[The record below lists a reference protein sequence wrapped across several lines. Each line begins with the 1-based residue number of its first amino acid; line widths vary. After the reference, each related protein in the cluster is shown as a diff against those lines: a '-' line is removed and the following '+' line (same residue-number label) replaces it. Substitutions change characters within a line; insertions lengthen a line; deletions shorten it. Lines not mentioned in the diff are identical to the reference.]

1 MKLGANSV
9 LFGAFPLETAF
20 KSLAMAGYDGIEL
33 SAIDGMSEHLVL
45 ARWQELAPEIQRLSQ
60 VYGLRLLAMEQPSQD
75 AAVME
80 HAFQAAAA
88 LGIPIVNC
96 GPGGKAD
103 DEAAWARGIDSLGR
117 LAHLAERYG
126 VTLCVKAHVGASIY
140 NTPTPLRAMQEITSP
155 AFGIDMDPSHI
166 YRAGENPVE
175 AMAAVISRVK
185 HVHIRDCKGRQQN
198 PGAPAL
204 QANGRGDIDL
214 VGYLRVLHTHGYTGA
229 VDLEI
234 IGTKGQNT
242 PLEQCLVIAAESR
255 GHMQACLQACGA
267 R

>member
-9 LFGAFPLETAF
+9 LFGDYDLETAF
-20 KSLAMAGYDGIEL
+20 RCIAMAGYDGIEL

-45 ARWQELAPEIQRLSQ
+45 ARWRELVPEIKQLSRT
-60 VYGLRLLAMEQPSQD
+60 YGLELSAIEQPSHD
-75 AAVME
+75 PDRME
-80 HAFQAAAA
+80 QAFQAAVE
-88 LGIPIVNC
+88 LGVPVINC

-103 DEAAWARGIDSLGR
+103 DEVAWAKIVDELGN

-126 VTLCVKAHVGASIY
+126 VTLCVKAHVGLSIHD
-140 NTPTPLRAMQEITSP
+140 TPTTLRVMREITSP

-166 YRAGENPVE
+166 HRSGENPVE
-175 AMAAVISRVK
+175 AIAAVISRVR

-198 PGAPAL
+198 PGKPYE

-214 VGYLRVLHTHGYTGA
+214 VGYIRVLHGNGYAGA
-229 VDLEI
+229 LDLEI
-234 IGTKGQNT
+234 IGVKGLNYSV
-242 PLEQCLVIAAESR
+242 LQCAVIAAEAR